1 MGLKM
6 EYYCFLKRMKT
17 DILDTPEQ
25 ERFNN
30 FSSQIEEE
38 QKNINMKSFEKYF
51 SYKKPDEMVQDLFD
65 SKSKFDNHDKLVLI
79 HEGFDNIT
87 DKANK
92 LPPSINK
99 HEFDKILKIVNKIL
113 AFNE

>member
-1 MGLKM
+1 
-6 EYYCFLKRMKT
+6 MKT

-51 SYKKPDEMVQDLFD
+51 SYKNLMKWY
-65 SKSKFDNHDKLVLI
+65 KIYLI
-79 HEGFDNIT
+79 QKVSLIIMTNWF
-87 DKANK
+87 
-92 LPPSINK
+92 
-99 HEFDKILKIVNKIL
+99 
-113 AFNE
+113 

>member
-30 FSSQIEEE
+30 FLSQIEEE

-51 SYKKPDEMVQDLFD
+51 SYKKP
-65 SKSKFDNHDKLVLI
+65 
-79 HEGFDNIT
+79 
-87 DKANK
+87 
-92 LPPSINK
+92 
-99 HEFDKILKIVNKIL
+99 LKRFI
-113 AFNE
+113 